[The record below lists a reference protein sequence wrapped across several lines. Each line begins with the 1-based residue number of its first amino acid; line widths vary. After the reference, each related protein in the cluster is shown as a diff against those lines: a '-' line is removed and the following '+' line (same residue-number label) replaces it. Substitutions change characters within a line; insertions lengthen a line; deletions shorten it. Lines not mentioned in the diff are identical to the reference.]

1 MTKTI
6 SVNLG
11 GLLFH
16 IDDEAFEILK
26 SYLQAIEKQFSDE
39 REKKEIMQD
48 IEARLAELFN
58 ERMDRQKDLIR
69 MNDVNSVIS
78 IMGEPHDFIQDD
90 EDQSHDQRQYNKRVK
105 PSKRMYRNS
114 ESRVLGGVC
123 SGLGAYFNIDPWIFR
138 VLFIVFSVFFLSGI
152 VIYIILWIAIPEAI
166 TSAQKLEMRGEP
178 ITIENIKNTVKSEFD
193 NLKERMNL

>member
-6 SVNLG
+6 SINLG

-26 SYLQAIEKQFSDE
+26 NYLQAIEKQFSDE

-69 MNDVNSVIS
+69 MMDVNAIIS

-90 EDQSHDQRQYNKRVK
+90 EDQAKDQRQFNQRVK
-105 PSKRMYRNS
+105 TSKRMYRNS
-114 ESRVLGGVC
+114 DDRVLGGVC

-138 VLFIVFSVFFLSGI
+138 VLFIVFSVFFFTGV
-152 VIYIILWIAIPEAI
+152 VIYLILWIAIPEAI

-178 ITIENIKNTVKSEFD
+178 ITVENIKNTVKNEFD